1 MVDNVWSV
9 QLGTLYN
16 RFSSWTV
23 KLQWERWSRS
33 YDGLENLIM
42 KLYPNRSDN
51 PKIKYT
57 I

>member
-23 KLQWERWSRS
+23 KLQWERWSMMS
-33 YDGLENLIM
+33 LDNLIM
-42 KLYPNRSDN
+42 KLYPGRSDN
-51 PKIKYT
+51 PEIKYT